1 MKKVNEKKY
10 LGRIIS
16 NNITNEK
23 NLKDKTNRYIGNITK
38 IVKTLSERSFGPFT
52 FKATKLMRD
61 GILISSLVNNNAE
74 TWISLTPKKNVLE
87 IEKPDKVLQ

>member
-38 IVKTLSERSFGPFT
+38 IVKTPSERSFGPFT
-52 FKATKLMRD
+52 LKAAKLMRD
-61 GILISSLVNNNAE
+61 GILISSLLNNAE
-74 TWISLTPKKNVLE
+74 TWINLTQKNVLE